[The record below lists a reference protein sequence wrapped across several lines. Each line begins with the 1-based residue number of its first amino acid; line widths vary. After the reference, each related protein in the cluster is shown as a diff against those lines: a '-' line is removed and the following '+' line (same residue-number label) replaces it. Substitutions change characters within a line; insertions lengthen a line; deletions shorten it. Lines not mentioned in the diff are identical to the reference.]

1 MRSLKTP
8 LSASLAFGLL
18 AFAAAAHATD
28 SASSSGAINTVKQ
41 AAAKVEQ
48 AVERGVKAA
57 ASGVE
62 RGAQAAARGV
72 KAGVQAAAQGVE
84 KGAQATAR
92 AAQTVADK
100 AKP

>member
-1 MRSLKTP
+1 MKHIRLHALFLP
-8 LSASLAFGLL
+8 VCLL
-18 AFAAAAHATD
+18 AAALPSAAQ
-28 SASSSGAINTVKQ
+28 SSEPAVVSTVKEV
-41 AAAKVEQ
+41 AGKVGQ

-72 KAGVQAAAQGVE
+72 KTGVHAAAQGVE

-92 AAQTVADK
+92 AAEAVASK
-100 AKP
+100 VKP